1 MPVPALE
8 RIEDHLRT
16 GELLDLDSQHVLRG
30 WPLTTA
36 GLLANAEATAARFS
50 YRAGLFVAVSVEVT
64 MPGWDE
70 ARILSGRRLRTRR
83 AYSSAVARSVLAAG
97 FELLPTFDLPHYSVV
112 LPSYTERD
120 AAHLLH
126 VLGDVLVNPYYARG
140 QS

>member
-50 YRAGLFVAVSVEVT
+50 YRAGLFVGVSVEVT

-70 ARILSGRRLRTRR
+70 ARILSG
-83 AYSSAVARSVLAAG
+83 
-97 FELLPTFDLPHYSVV
+97 
-112 LPSYTERD
+112 
-120 AAHLLH
+120 
-126 VLGDVLVNPYYARG
+126 
-140 QS
+140 